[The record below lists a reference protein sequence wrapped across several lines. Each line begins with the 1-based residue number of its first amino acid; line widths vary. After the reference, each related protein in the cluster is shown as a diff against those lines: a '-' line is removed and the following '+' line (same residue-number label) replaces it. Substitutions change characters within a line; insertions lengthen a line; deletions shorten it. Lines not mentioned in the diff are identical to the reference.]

1 MAQVTE
7 KTPSTQVIYR
17 DIDFAFTPHPVTGD
31 VSVLTNEAAIKR
43 SVQNLILMNFG
54 DIPFE
59 SSVGSNVS
67 SFLFDNPT
75 DLTVIMINNYIK
87 EVLRNHEPRVTVIA
101 VDTVFDSDMN
111 GFESTIVFG
120 FANREAT
127 TTFNL
132 TLERKR

>member
-1 MAQVTE
+1 MAQIIE

-59 SSVGSNVS
+59 SSIGSNVS

-101 VDTVFDSDMN
+101 VDTVFDTDMN

-120 FANREAT
+120 FANREVT

-132 TLERKR
+132 ILERKR